1 MNQSVYT
8 KNISPKTI
16 RKGVIDIFPMLLG
29 TAPFGVVFGAF
40 ALEMEL
46 SVLGGQGLSAFVFA
60 GSSQFVGANLYGQ
73 GASLVVIFI
82 TTLFINLRHALY
94 GAALAPKLSQ
104 IETRERILM
113 SFFITDEAFAIVSRF
128 NIIASRYFWGTALAM
143 YVNWQVWTF
152 IGLLSG
158 GYLKEYLSLN
168 LGFLLV
174 PAFIAI
180 IIPQIK
186 TKSSILCVTMAA
198 VLSLVFANL
207 PNQSG
212 FIIAA
217 VSAIIIT
224 VLFENLFPESSRVM
238 DNSSS

>member
-1 MNQSVYT
+1 
-8 KNISPKTI
+8 
-16 RKGVIDIFPMLLG
+16 MLLG

-40 ALEMEL
+40 ALEMKL
-46 SVLGGQGLSAFVFA
+46 GVLGGQGLSAIVFA

-73 GASLVVIFI
+73 GASLLIIFI
-82 TTLFINLRHALY
+82 TTFFINLRHALY

-104 IETRERILM
+104 IKTRERVLM

-128 NIIASRYFWGTALAM
+128 DVILSRYFWGTALAM

-152 IGLLSG
+152 VGLVSG

-168 LGFLLV
+168 LGFVLV

-186 TKSSILCVTMAA
+186 TQSSILCVTVAA
-198 VLSLVFANL
+198 GLSLIFANL
-207 PNQSG
+207 PHQSG

-217 VSAIIIT
+217 VLAIIIT
-224 VLFENLFPESSRVM
+224 VLFESFFHNFKSTK
-238 DNSSS
+238 

>member
-1 MNQSVYT
+1 
-8 KNISPKTI
+8 
-16 RKGVIDIFPMLLG
+16 MLLG

-40 ALEMEL
+40 ALEMKL
-46 SVLGGQGLSAFVFA
+46 GVLGGQGLSAIVFA

-73 GASLVVIFI
+73 GASLLIIFI
-82 TTLFINLRHALY
+82 TTVFINLRHALY

-104 IETRERILM
+104 IKTRERVLM

-128 NIIASRYFWGTALAM
+128 DVILSRYFWGTALAM

-152 IGLLSG
+152 VGLVSG

-168 LGFLLV
+168 LGFVLV

-186 TKSSILCVTMAA
+186 TQSSILCVTLAA
-198 VLSLVFANL
+198 GLSLIFANL
-207 PNQSG
+207 PHQSG
-212 FIIAA
+212 FMIAA
-217 VSAIIIT
+217 VLAIIIT
-224 VLFENLFPESSRVM
+224 VLFESFFHNLKSTK
-238 DNSSS
+238 

>member
-1 MNQSVYT
+1 
-8 KNISPKTI
+8 
-16 RKGVIDIFPMLLG
+16 MLLG

-40 ALEMEL
+40 ALEMKL
-46 SVLGGQGLSAFVFA
+46 GVLGGQGLSAIVFA

-73 GASLVVIFI
+73 GASLLIIFF
-82 TTLFINLRHALY
+82 TTFFINLRHALY

-104 IETRERILM
+104 IKTRERVLM

-128 NIIASRYFWGTALAM
+128 DVILSRYFWGTALAM
-143 YVNWQVWTF
+143 YINWQVWTF
-152 IGLLSG
+152 VGLVSG

-168 LGFLLV
+168 LGFVLV

-186 TKSSILCVTMAA
+186 TKSSLLCVAVAA
-198 VLSLVFANL
+198 GLSLIFANL
-207 PNQSG
+207 PHQSG

-217 VSAIIIT
+217 VLAIIIT
-224 VLFENLFPESSRVM
+224 VLFENFFQKLKNIR
-238 DNSSS
+238 

>member
-1 MNQSVYT
+1 
-8 KNISPKTI
+8 
-16 RKGVIDIFPMLLG
+16 MLLG

-40 ALEMEL
+40 ALEMKL
-46 SVLGGQGLSAFVFA
+46 GVLGGQGLSAIVFA

-73 GASLVVIFI
+73 GASLLIIFI
-82 TTLFINLRHALY
+82 TTFFINLRHALY

-104 IETRERILM
+104 IKTRERVLM

-128 NIIASRYFWGTALAM
+128 DVVLSRYFWGTALAM

-152 IGLLSG
+152 VGLVSG

-168 LGFLLV
+168 LGFVLV

-186 TKSSILCVTMAA
+186 TQSSILCVTLAA
-198 VLSLVFANL
+198 GLSLIFANL
-207 PNQSG
+207 PHQSG
-212 FIIAA
+212 FMIAA
-217 VSAIIIT
+217 VLAIIIT
-224 VLFENLFPESSRVM
+224 VLFESFFHNLKSTK
-238 DNSSS
+238 

>member
-1 MNQSVYT
+1 
-8 KNISPKTI
+8 
-16 RKGVIDIFPMLLG
+16 MLLG

-40 ALEMEL
+40 ALEMKL
-46 SVLGGQGLSAFVFA
+46 GVLGGQGLSAIVFA

-73 GASLVVIFI
+73 GASLLIIFI
-82 TTLFINLRHALY
+82 TTVFINLRHALY

-104 IETRERILM
+104 IKTRERVLM

-128 NIIASRYFWGTALAM
+128 DVILSRYFWGTALAM

-152 IGLLSG
+152 VGLVSG

-168 LGFLLV
+168 LGFVLV

-186 TKSSILCVTMAA
+186 TQSSILCVTLAA
-198 VLSLVFANL
+198 GLSLIFANL
-207 PNQSG
+207 PHQSG

-217 VSAIIIT
+217 VLAIIIT
-224 VLFENLFPESSRVM
+224 VLFENFFQKLK
-238 DNSSS
+238 NIK

>member
-1 MNQSVYT
+1 MHQAIYSNKS
-8 KNISPKTI
+8 SPDTI
-16 RKGVIDIFPMLLG
+16 KKGIVDIFPMLLG
-29 TAPFGVVFGAF
+29 TAPFGIVFGAF

-46 SVLGGQGLSAFVFA
+46 GVSGGQGLSAFVFA

-73 GASLVVIFI
+73 GASLLIVFI
-82 TTLFINLRHALY
+82 TTFLINLRHALY

-104 IETRERILM
+104 IQPRERLLM

-128 NIIASRYFWGTALAM
+128 NIIRSRYFWGAALGM
-143 YVNWQVWTF
+143 YVNWQIWTF

-168 LGFLLV
+168 LGFFLV

-186 TKSSILCVTMAA
+186 TKSSILCVAVAA
-198 VLSLVFANL
+198 GLSLVLSSL
-207 PNQSG
+207 PHQSG

-217 VSAIIIT
+217 ISAIIVT
-224 VLFENLFPESSRVM
+224 LLFDHFFPAGANQK
-238 DNSSS
+238 DNS